1 MTTILLGLQRFTV
14 TARAALRA
22 LGVEGAVATVNAGWE
37 EREGEDREL
46 DSVLDGRTLNLRLH
60 ARMADVLAKDPDV
73 AAAAYAFGEQRD
85 TLVALYELRLR
96 HALAAAYSVQHRIGR
111 HGDPTGAAAAA
122 LEESVRTVRTVDRW
136 YLAELA
142 ELHQR
147 REEQAPPS
155 QSEVVAWHRGEVAA
169 DLASCRVVV
178 LTGGNV
184 ATLLT
189 ALRLFDVRL
198 PEHVPVIAWSAG
210 AMVLTGKV
218 VLFHDY
224 APQGDSDASVW
235 DRGLGRLPD
244 LLLLP
249 HATRRL
255 RLDDKAR
262 MSVLARRFRKRQA
275 VLLDDGARLRI
286 DADGQL
292 PEEARVVTLAGTVRK
307 GQHR

>member
-1 MTTILLGLQRFTV
+1 MTTILLGPQRFTV
-14 TARAALRA
+14 TARAALRS
-22 LGVEGAVATVNAGWE
+22 LGVDGPVATVNAGWE

-46 DSVLDGRTLNLRLH
+46 DTVLDGRTRNLRLH

-73 AAAAYAFGEQRD
+73 AAAAFAFGEQRD
-85 TLVALYELRLR
+85 ALVALYELRLR
-96 HALAAAYSVQHRIGR
+96 HALAAVYSVQHRITR
-111 HGDPTGAAAAA
+111 HGDPTGAAAGA
-122 LEESVRTVRTVDRW
+122 LEESLRAVRGVDRW

-142 ELHQR
+142 ELHRR

-169 DLASCRVVV
+169 DLAACRVVV

-184 ATLLT
+184 ATVLT

-210 AMVLTGKV
+210 AMALTGKV

-249 HATRRL
+249 HAARRL

-286 DADGQL
+286 EADGQL
-292 PEEARVVTLAGTVRK
+292 PEAARVLTLTGTVRK
-307 GQHR
+307 GHHR